1 MNMPRITIYTPTD
14 IDTIPND
21 ALKKLA
27 LETLIYEKKER
38 ARSKLYYSRHQEACR
53 ERSNRKY
60 REHCE
65 NANPPGAELLTQ
77 ILTTPP
83 E

>member
-1 MNMPRITIYTPTD
+1 MPRITIYSPTD
-14 IDTIPND
+14 IDTIPTD

-27 LETLIYEKKER
+27 LKTLIYEEEES

-53 ERSNRKY
+53 ERNNRKY
-60 REHCE
+60 RERCE
-65 NANPPGAELLTQ
+65 KAKPPGADSLTQ
-77 ILTTPP
+77 ILATPQ